1 MNTLLSWLKDSVV
14 YPLVLLS
21 TGIYIP
27 CRLTGSRWRRQHGLL
42 SSLSPLINSLLQQ
55 VEIPLRM
62 VFLMSSEV
70 SQVPPGDLV
79 AAMPPL
85 GSSLVANSVAVDR
98 VAPNP
103 IGHLGPIEEKSLP
116 LDDTVKEADA
126 SIDEKNPHAYADEY
140 SEDVKLV
147 NGQPVIETGV
157 HVSNFAIEVRDDGDA
172 SLTWRSFWIGTI
184 VAGLGAAL
192 SQIYIFKPID

>member
-27 CRLTGSRWRRQHGLL
+27 YRLTGSLWRRLHGLH
-42 SSLSPLINSLLQQ
+42 SSYFHSS
-55 VEIPLRM
+55 IPPPISRDSSRM
-62 VFLMSSEV
+62 VFLTSSEA

-85 GSSLVANSVAVDR
+85 GSSLAANSIAIDR
-98 VAPNP
+98 VAPNLV
-103 IGHLGPIEEKSLP
+103 GHLNPIEEKSLP
-116 LDDTVKEADA
+116 LDDTVKDADV
-126 SIDEKNPHAYADEY
+126 SIDEKNPHAYADDY

-147 NGQPVIETGV
+147 NGQPVIETGM